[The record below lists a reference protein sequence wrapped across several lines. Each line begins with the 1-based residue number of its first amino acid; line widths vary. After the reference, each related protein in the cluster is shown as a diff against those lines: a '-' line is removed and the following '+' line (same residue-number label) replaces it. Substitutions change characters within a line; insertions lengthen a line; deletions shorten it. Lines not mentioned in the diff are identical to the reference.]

1 MSIEIPINVN
11 MEVEESQMA
20 FNMSVDE
27 EIEVTVIQG
36 TDVSDTTAVEADV
49 ISGKKFHK
57 SNGDLATG
65 TLPVYYTKI
74 GEADYTV
81 STSST
86 SAVLQTSLSVPSS
99 VWTSAK
105 MIFITIRDKA
115 GKRAGYYY
123 GSDGIFSNPN
133 PSNGSTSAFGDGS
146 RIAYSCDLSSKMHIY
161 SGQYGLYPYSISSDG
176 TIRMYAKYHSTYTL
190 TIDGTYHVEVYAL
203 SWPDSSP
210 LT

>member
-1 MSIEIPINVN
+1 MADITISYKGNTIA
-11 MEVEESQMA
+11 EVSA
-20 FNMSVDE
+20 S
-27 EIEVTVIQG
+27 G
-36 TDVSDTTAVEADV
+36 TTTLETA
-49 ISGKKFHK
+49 GKYCE
-57 SNGDLATG
+57 DDI
-65 TLPVYYTKI
+65 TLQYVQPAGSSYVKI
-74 GEADYTV
+74 GEADYTL

-86 SAVLQTSLSVPSS
+86 SAVTQPSLSVSSS

-123 GSDGIFSNPN
+123 GGDGIFANPN
-133 PSNGSTSAFGDGS
+133 PSNGSTSAFGDGGRFS
-146 RIAYSCDLSSKMHIY
+146 YSCDSSSKMRTY
-161 SGQYGLYPYSISSDG
+161 SGQYGLYPYNIGSDG